1 MTASRYK
8 VPKGFLDV
16 AGQRLGLNLV
26 DLFGNDDKGKA
37 NLEGFEPVY
46 NAQTQFTSK
55 GRGGVLSYKTPKVPT
70 TTYTSEFS
78 LIPERKEAAPAGPTG
93 PTTKGYNWNAY
104 GNLGGPGYGAKDL
117 EKALAEGFSEQDVKN
132 YLQQNKQLFGA
143 GRLNL
148 AEDLQK
154 KFGFDYSYVNPEVQA
169 DVVAGKYGS
178 PASLIRMADPK
189 KFADSRQNQ
198 EFMKAENVSPITAG
212 ISTKYGMNSQYFG
225 AEDLKAARDQGFTNL
240 QIKDYLD
247 KNPSL
252 LREQNVKGGGGL
264 YDELAKSLSPT
275 TAKATTTPTTATIPT
290 TAATKPT
297 TATPTTATSTTA
309 TPTTTTGG
317 TTARQ
322 AKVLDVNR
330 FFNTDLGKHFYSSD
344 PDEQSPGG
352 YTKEGLGFK
361 LFDDSDATEGASDV
375 FRLYHPD
382 QRDHLYTTNKAEVES
397 AQRGGYKLEKTIGE
411 AYTTERE
418 GTTPVFRFASPTGK
432 HFYTSDQN
440 EVNSLGNL
448 GYKSEGT
455 AFYSPRTTA
464 ATTATTTAAESKPIF
479 ENLLQ
484 TQEFRAAESKP
495 IFENSLQTQEFRAAP
510 EKFEETR
517 RLSTEYGMDATYFG
531 KEDLDAAR
539 RQGISDREIKDFLD
553 KNIAGL
559 LREGNLPG
567 KGGVYDQLIL

>member
-26 DLFGNDDKGKA
+26 DLFGDDAEGKA

-46 NAQTQFTSK
+46 NAQTQFTTK

-117 EKALAEGFSEQDVKN
+117 EKALAEGFSEQDVKG

-169 DVVAGKYGS
+169 DVVAGKYGA
-178 PASLIRMADPK
+178 PASLIRMADPQ

-198 EFMKAENVSPITAG
+198 EFMKAENVSPITTG

-247 KNPSL
+247 TNPSL

-275 TAKATTTPTTATIPT
+275 TAA
-290 TAATKPT
+290 
-297 TATPTTATSTTA
+297 
-309 TPTTTTGG
+309 
-317 TTARQ
+317 
-322 AKVLDVNR
+322 
-330 FFNTDLGKHFYSSD
+330 
-344 PDEQSPGG
+344 
-352 YTKEGLGFK
+352 
-361 LFDDSDATEGASDV
+361 
-375 FRLYHPD
+375 
-382 QRDHLYTTNKAEVES
+382 
-397 AQRGGYKLEKTIGE
+397 
-411 AYTTERE
+411 
-418 GTTPVFRFASPTGK
+418 
-432 HFYTSDQN
+432 
-440 EVNSLGNL
+440 
-448 GYKSEGT
+448 
-455 AFYSPRTTA
+455 A
-464 ATTATTTAAESKPIF
+464 ATTAAAIPTPEPARPVI
-479 ENLLQ
+479 
-484 TQEFRAAESKP
+484 TP
-495 IFENSLQTQEFRAAP
+495 TQEFRAAP
-510 EKFEETR
+510 EKFEDTR
-517 RLSTEYGMDATYFG
+517 GLSTEYGIDATYFG

-567 KGGVYDQLIL
+567 KGGVYDQLKPGL

>member
-46 NAQTQFTSK
+46 NTQTQFTTK

-78 LIPERKEAAPAGPTG
+78 LIPERKEAGPTG

-132 YLQQNKQLFGA
+132 YLQQNKQLFGV

-154 KFGFDYSYVNPEVQA
+154 KFGFDYSYVNPEVQS

-212 ISTKYGMNSQYFG
+212 ISTKYGINSNYFG
-225 AEDLKAARDQGFTNL
+225 DADLEAARKQGFTNL

-247 KNPSL
+247 KNPSV
-252 LREQNVKGGGGL
+252 LRETNVKGGGGV
-264 YDELAKSLSPT
+264 YDEIVKALSP
-275 TAKATTTPTTATIPT
+275 
-290 TAATKPT
+290 
-297 TATPTTATSTTA
+297 
-309 TPTTTTGG
+309 
-317 TTARQ
+317 
-322 AKVLDVNR
+322 
-330 FFNTDLGKHFYSSD
+330 
-344 PDEQSPGG
+344 
-352 YTKEGLGFK
+352 
-361 LFDDSDATEGASDV
+361 
-375 FRLYHPD
+375 
-382 QRDHLYTTNKAEVES
+382 
-397 AQRGGYKLEKTIGE
+397 
-411 AYTTERE
+411 
-418 GTTPVFRFASPTGK
+418 
-432 HFYTSDQN
+432 
-440 EVNSLGNL
+440 
-448 GYKSEGT
+448 
-455 AFYSPRTTA
+455 TTA
-464 ATTATTTAAESKPIF
+464 ATTATTATTA
-479 ENLLQ
+479 
-484 TQEFRAAESKP
+484 TAAESKP

-510 EKFEETR
+510 EKFEDTR
-517 RLSTEYGMDATYFG
+517 GLSTEYGIDATYFG

-567 KGGVYDQLIL
+567 KGGIYDQLKPGL

>member
-26 DLFGNDDKGKA
+26 DLFGDDAEGKA

-46 NAQTQFTSK
+46 NTQTQFTTK

-78 LIPERKEAAPAGPTG
+78 LIPERKEAGPTG

-132 YLQQNKQLFGA
+132 YLQQNKQLFGV

-154 KFGFDYSYVNPEVQA
+154 KFGFDYSYVNPEVQS

-198 EFMKAENVSPITAG
+198 EFMKAENVSPITTG

-252 LREQNVKGGGGL
+252 LREQNIKGGGGL

-275 TAKATTTPTTATIPT
+275 TATATTTTTTAATIPT
-290 TAATKPT
+290 PEPARPVI
-297 TATPTTATSTTA
+297 TP
-309 TPTTTTGG
+309 
-317 TTARQ
+317 
-322 AKVLDVNR
+322 
-330 FFNTDLGKHFYSSD
+330 
-344 PDEQSPGG
+344 
-352 YTKEGLGFK
+352 
-361 LFDDSDATEGASDV
+361 
-375 FRLYHPD
+375 
-382 QRDHLYTTNKAEVES
+382 
-397 AQRGGYKLEKTIGE
+397 
-411 AYTTERE
+411 
-418 GTTPVFRFASPTGK
+418 
-432 HFYTSDQN
+432 
-440 EVNSLGNL
+440 
-448 GYKSEGT
+448 
-455 AFYSPRTTA
+455 
-464 ATTATTTAAESKPIF
+464 
-479 ENLLQ
+479 
-484 TQEFRAAESKP
+484 TQEFKV
-495 IFENSLQTQEFRAAP
+495 AP
-510 EKFEETR
+510 ETFEETR
-517 RLSTEYGMDATYFG
+517 GITTDYGMDASYFG
-531 KEDLDAAR
+531 AEDLKAAR
-539 RQGISDREIKDFLD
+539 NQGFTDREIKSFLD

>member
-26 DLFGNDDKGKA
+26 DLFGDDAEGKA

-46 NAQTQFTSK
+46 NTQTQFTTK

-93 PTTKGYNWNAY
+93 PTTKSYNWNAY

-132 YLQQNKQLFGA
+132 YLQQNKQLFGV

-212 ISTKYGMNSQYFG
+212 ISTKYGINSNYFG
-225 AEDLKAARDQGFTNL
+225 DADLEAARKQGFTNL

-247 KNPSL
+247 KNPSV
-252 LREQNVKGGGGL
+252 LRETNVKGGGGV
-264 YDELAKSLSPT
+264 YDEIVKALSP
-275 TAKATTTPTTATIPT
+275 
-290 TAATKPT
+290 
-297 TATPTTATSTTA
+297 
-309 TPTTTTGG
+309 
-317 TTARQ
+317 
-322 AKVLDVNR
+322 
-330 FFNTDLGKHFYSSD
+330 
-344 PDEQSPGG
+344 
-352 YTKEGLGFK
+352 
-361 LFDDSDATEGASDV
+361 
-375 FRLYHPD
+375 
-382 QRDHLYTTNKAEVES
+382 
-397 AQRGGYKLEKTIGE
+397 
-411 AYTTERE
+411 
-418 GTTPVFRFASPTGK
+418 
-432 HFYTSDQN
+432 
-440 EVNSLGNL
+440 
-448 GYKSEGT
+448 
-455 AFYSPRTTA
+455 TTA
-464 ATTATTTAAESKPIF
+464 ATTATTT
-479 ENLLQ
+479 
-484 TQEFRAAESKP
+484 TAAESKP

-510 EKFEETR
+510 EKFEDTR
-517 RLSTEYGMDATYFG
+517 GLSTEYGIDATYFG

-567 KGGVYDQLIL
+567 KGGIYDQLKPGL

>member
-26 DLFGNDDKGKA
+26 DLFGDDAEGKA

-46 NAQTQFTSK
+46 NTQTQFTTK

-78 LIPERKEAAPAGPTG
+78 LIPERKEAGPTG

-132 YLQQNKQLFGA
+132 YLQQNKQLFGV

-154 KFGFDYSYVNPEVQA
+154 KFGFDYSYVNPEVQS

-212 ISTKYGMNSQYFG
+212 ISTKYGINSNYFG
-225 AEDLKAARDQGFTNL
+225 DADLEAARKQGFTNL

-247 KNPSL
+247 KNPSV
-252 LREQNVKGGGGL
+252 LRETNVKGGGGV
-264 YDELAKSLSPT
+264 YDEIVKALSP
-275 TAKATTTPTTATIPT
+275 
-290 TAATKPT
+290 
-297 TATPTTATSTTA
+297 
-309 TPTTTTGG
+309 
-317 TTARQ
+317 
-322 AKVLDVNR
+322 
-330 FFNTDLGKHFYSSD
+330 
-344 PDEQSPGG
+344 
-352 YTKEGLGFK
+352 
-361 LFDDSDATEGASDV
+361 
-375 FRLYHPD
+375 
-382 QRDHLYTTNKAEVES
+382 
-397 AQRGGYKLEKTIGE
+397 
-411 AYTTERE
+411 
-418 GTTPVFRFASPTGK
+418 
-432 HFYTSDQN
+432 
-440 EVNSLGNL
+440 
-448 GYKSEGT
+448 
-455 AFYSPRTTA
+455 TTA
-464 ATTATTTAAESKPIF
+464 ATTATTAT
-479 ENLLQ
+479 
-484 TQEFRAAESKP
+484 TTTAAESKP

-510 EKFEETR
+510 EKFEDTR
-517 RLSTEYGMDATYFG
+517 GLSTEYGIDATYFG

-567 KGGVYDQLIL
+567 KGGIYDQLKPGL

>member
-26 DLFGNDDKGKA
+26 DLFGDDDKGKA

-46 NAQTQFTSK
+46 NTQTQFTTK

-78 LIPERKEAAPAGPTG
+78 LIPERKEAG

-132 YLQQNKQLFGA
+132 YLQQNKQLFGP

-154 KFGFDYSYVNPEVQA
+154 KFGFDYSYVNPEVQS

-178 PASLIRMADPK
+178 PASLIRMADPN

-212 ISTKYGMNSQYFG
+212 ISTKYGINSNYFG
-225 AEDLKAARDQGFTNL
+225 DADLEAARKQGFTNL

-247 KNPSL
+247 KNPSV
-252 LREQNVKGGGGL
+252 LRETNVKGGGGV
-264 YDELAKSLSPT
+264 YDEIVKALSPT
-275 TAKATTTPTTATIPT
+275 TATT
-290 TAATKPT
+290 
-297 TATPTTATSTTA
+297 
-309 TPTTTTGG
+309 
-317 TTARQ
+317 
-322 AKVLDVNR
+322 
-330 FFNTDLGKHFYSSD
+330 
-344 PDEQSPGG
+344 
-352 YTKEGLGFK
+352 
-361 LFDDSDATEGASDV
+361 
-375 FRLYHPD
+375 
-382 QRDHLYTTNKAEVES
+382 
-397 AQRGGYKLEKTIGE
+397 
-411 AYTTERE
+411 
-418 GTTPVFRFASPTGK
+418 
-432 HFYTSDQN
+432 
-440 EVNSLGNL
+440 
-448 GYKSEGT
+448 
-455 AFYSPRTTA
+455 
-464 ATTATTTAAESKPIF
+464 TTTAAAIPTPEPAAIPTP
-479 ENLLQ
+479 EPARPVITP
-484 TQEFRAAESKP
+484 TQEFRAS
-495 IFENSLQTQEFRAAP
+495 P

-517 RLSTEYGMDATYFG
+517 GLTTEYGIDPTYFG
-531 KEDLDAAR
+531 AEDLKAAR
-539 RQGISDREIKDFLD
+539 LQGISDREIKDFLD

-567 KGGVYDQLIL
+567 KGGVYDQLKPGL